1 MSYIKTQQH
10 DTENTAVKSPSDAID
25 NSVPQQNV
33 QTVAD
38 IKSPPSHTEN
48 NTEKLCDKNIKLA
61 EDDKK
66 DVTALNSKRTT
77 KFHRP
82 KSRRACKNIKFS
94 NFMKTPVLKSV
105 NNILDQHQRTRQL
118 RNSTAKRLLQRAK
131 SNSNNVRNMTAQCGD
146 KPNAV
151 RKFILPVR
159 SAHSSRVIKPNKR
172 FIEELEETPGAEHS
186 ENEIGTHVKKAK
198 IALNKHCNQE
208 PKLKDGNITKLYTKL
223 KDKETKSKAKKV
235 IQRVNSNAQTLVQ
248 PVKNLE
254 KLAPSIQDTQL
265 TKTVSTDVKKI
276 NLSAKNKMVKCSSDE
291 CNSVQDG
298 VPNVTRK
305 APNAKLNI
313 SKNQKLI
320 SVPTK
325 VLPDSDVPSS
335 ESSRIQTRSGTQNDT
350 VDLEVQTTFED
361 SAKMKENN
369 SVKGRSNVDSSNKNT
384 ERNSDNFDTESTL
397 SESGSEHSN
406 HTEDE
411 QSEWTGMKLN
421 GGKVILR
428 KARLKLDNKCVSGTE
443 GPFSM
448 TNSNSVTSGNTNLG
462 MRTIMFTICYFYI
475 VFSFNSNICIARS
488 KM

>member
-10 DTENTAVKSPSDAID
+10 DTENTTVKLSSDAVN
-25 NSVPQQNV
+25 NSMPQQNEQNITDV
-33 QTVAD
+33 
-38 IKSPPSHTEN
+38 KNSPSNTEN
-48 NTEKLCDKNIKLA
+48 DTKKLCDKNIKSA

-66 DVTALNSKRTT
+66 DMTPLNSKRTA

-82 KSRRACKNIKFS
+82 KSRRNCKNIKFS

-131 SNSNNVRNMTAQCGD
+131 SNSNNVRNITAQCGD

-172 FIEELEETPGAEHS
+172 FIEELEEISGAEHS

-198 IALNKHCNQE
+198 FTLNKLCNQE
-208 PKLKDGNITKLYTKL
+208 PKLKEGNITKLCTKL
-223 KDKETKSKAKKV
+223 KDKEVKNKAKKV
-235 IQRVNSNAQTLVQ
+235 IQRVNSNIQTVI
-248 PVKNLE
+248 PAKNLE
-254 KLAPSIQDTQL
+254 KLAPSIQNAQVS
-265 TKTVSTDVKKI
+265 KTINTSVKKI
-276 NLSAKNKMVKCSSDE
+276 NVSSKNKIVKSSSDE
-291 CNSVQDG
+291 CSNNQSG
-298 VPNVTRK
+298 TANTTRK
-305 APNAKLNI
+305 AQNAKLSI
-313 SKNQKLI
+313 SKAQKPI

-350 VDLEVQTTFED
+350 VDLEVQTNFEV
-361 SAKMKENN
+361 KIKENN
-369 SVKGRSNVDSSNKNT
+369 NVKNQTNIDNGNKNT
-384 ERNSDNFDTESTL
+384 EGNSDNFDTESTL

-443 GPFSM
+443 GPFSK
-448 TNSNSVTSGNTNLG
+448 TNSNSITTGNTNLG
-462 MRTIMFTICYFYI
+462 MCNNLY
-475 VFSFNSNICIARS
+475 N
-488 KM
+488 KL

>member
-10 DTENTAVKSPSDAID
+10 DTEKTTVKPPPDAVDKP
-25 NSVPQQNV
+25 VPQQNV
-33 QTVAD
+33 TD
-38 IKSPPSHTEN
+38 IKDSPSNTEN
-48 NTEKLCDKNIKLA
+48 NTEEPCDKDPEITENIK
-61 EDDKK
+61 K
-66 DVTALNSKRTT
+66 DANVLNPKRAT

-82 KSRRACKNIKFS
+82 KSRRNSKNMKFS

-131 SNSNNVRNMTAQCGD
+131 SNSNNARNMTAQCGD

-172 FIEELEETPGAEHS
+172 FIEELEEIPGTEHS
-186 ENEIGTHVKKAK
+186 ENEVGTNVKKAK
-198 IALNKHCNQE
+198 FALNKLCNQE
-208 PKLKDGNITKLYTKL
+208 AKLKQGNISNLCTKL
-223 KDKETKSKAKKV
+223 KDKETKTRAKKV
-235 IQRVNSNAQTLVQ
+235 IQRVNPNPQTAMHSG
-248 PVKNLE
+248 KNLE
-254 KLAPSIQDTQL
+254 KSAP
-265 TKTVSTDVKKI
+265 
-276 NLSAKNKMVKCSSDE
+276 
-291 CNSVQDG
+291 SVQDAQ
-298 VPNVTRK
+298 VSKTINTDAKKPNLTSKNKTVKSPSNESSGNQDIVQNTIRK
-305 APNAKLNI
+305 TQNAKLTVT
-313 SKNQKLI
+313 KNQKSV

-335 ESSRIQTRSGTQNDT
+335 ESSRIQTRSGTQSDA
-350 VDLEVQTTFED
+350 VDLEVQTHFGDTAKVKENA
-361 SAKMKENN
+361 SAKGQQQ
-369 SVKGRSNVDSSNKNT
+369 SDSKDKTT
-384 ERNSDNFDTESTL
+384 EGSSDSFDTESTL

-428 KARLKLDNKCVSGTE
+428 KARLKLDNTCVAGTE
-443 GPFSM
+443 GPFST

-462 MRTIMFTICYFYI
+462 IMFNTLCNLLLSYYIPFCYK
-475 VFSFNSNICIARS
+475 CL
-488 KM
+488 